1 MKKNQK
7 IFFTLCLFITSVSLA
22 AISKKPAVSMSDAKT
37 NIEKLTGVRTL
48 NTKESIQ
55 SISAKALML
64 ARKSRDEKNY
74 VLAIKRYN
82 YIIKNFS
89 TTPEYVTALFDK
101 SAIYK
106 KMGFEQ
112 PAVYNFK
119 KAQTLATVKNKTG
132 SLKR

>member
-55 SISAKALML
+55 SISEKALML

>member
-7 IFFTLCLFITSVSLA
+7 IFFILCLFITSVSLA

-64 ARKSRDEKNY
+64 ARQSRDEKNY